1 MAKKWYVLH
10 TQTGSEYKVKALLEH
25 RIKTLGLQD
34 KVSQIFIPT
43 EQVSEVKKG
52 KKRISERKF
61 FPGYILI
68 EVDLDEQTWYAIR
81 NTPGVTGFIGAGN
94 KPTPLTEKEVNEIM
108 RRSQEAQEKPT
119 PRIMFFPGEAVRVIE
134 GPFLN
139 FSGVVDEVYPDK
151 GKLKVSVAI
160 FGRTTPVEL
169 EFWQVEKI

>member
-1 MAKKWYVLH
+1 MKRWYVLH
-10 TQTGSEYKVKALLEH
+10 TQTGSEYKVKALLENKV
-25 RIKTLGLQD
+25 KTMNLKD
-34 KVSQIFIPT
+34 RVHNIFIPT

-52 KKRISERKF
+52 KKSIGERKF
-61 FPGYILI
+61 FPGYILV
-68 EVDLDEQTWYAIR
+68 ELDLDEEVWYAMR
-81 NTPGVTGFIGAGN
+81 STPGVTGFIGAGN

-108 RRSQEAQEKPT
+108 KRNQEAKEKPT
-119 PRIMFFPGEAVRVIE
+119 PRIMFSTGEAVRVIE

-151 GKLKVSVAI
+151 GKIKVSVAI